1 MCVHGVPS
9 PTFEGAFSLTPM
21 LLFKDNVCPHF
32 AVGDTEVQRGRM
44 IGPRPQTAE
53 WEPMARFVNSP
64 ACCLLFYS
72 FSFRLQKGPCAPPAL
87 FASQFLGFLLAH
99 PATLRRSVYLS
110 LVSKLPITA
119 APACPLHVTAS
130 QGCTYPLL
138 KLLPL
143 LHFPGVAVNQ
153 KAFGSIYLGHHG
165 VSEHVQH
172 CLLEAQQKKRGS

>member
-1 MCVHGVPS
+1 MSVPILQLE
-9 PTFEGAFSLTPM
+9 TRRFT
-21 LLFKDNVCPHF
+21 
-32 AVGDTEVQRGRM
+32 GRM

-53 WEPMARFVNSP
+53 WEPLARFVNSP

-72 FSFRLQKGPCAPPAL
+72 FSSRLQKGL
-87 FASQFLGFLLAH
+87 QRVILGFLLAH
-99 PATLRRSVYLS
+99 PATLRWSVYLS

-119 APACPLHVTAS
+119 APACPLCVTAPP
-130 QGCTYPLL
+130 GCTYPPL

-143 LHFPGVAVNQ
+143 LHLPGVAVDQ

-172 CLLEAQQKKRGS
+172 CLLGVQQKNRGS